1 MLDRLEA
8 AVAAARGYTE
18 LRQHANTATRVVLR
32 QGSIIA
38 NTVERFAGVS
48 ARCHDSGGFG
58 FAAEPEES
66 DDAIARVMA
75 EAHGNSDLAAR
86 LSAHSNRA
94 LPVTEPG
101 RGVWEHRSAHAPLPP
116 QARVDLLRRLDAGLR
131 ARHPDLANVDLVLQE
146 LAIDKALATT
156 EGALAFTHSPRTVL
170 YAALEYRGSDGTPT
184 RIADVFGGFGGFE
197 DHDEALGSAATEAA
211 LDRLYDELRRKAE
224 GVFCDAG
231 MHDVVLDADIAG
243 ILAHEAIGHT
253 CEGDLVLGGSVAGP
267 ALGQRVAS
275 EKITLMDQAGL
286 GMDGGAAVAV
296 HVDDEGTPCRDV
308 TIIDHGVLR
317 GFLHNKDTALELG
330 MAPTGNAR
338 AHAYSDEPLVR
349 MRNTCILPGDDRLE
363 DMIGAIDRGYY
374 FTRSGNGQADFT
386 GEFMFAVASGYEIRG
401 GKLGRAIRDT
411 TISGIAFDMLKAVT
425 HVGDR
430 FVWSPGGWC
439 GKKQLIPV
447 TMGGAAIKTR
457 INVGGR

>member
-18 LRQHANTATRVVLR
+18 LRQHANTATHVALR
-32 QGSIIA
+32 QSAIIA
-38 NTVERFAGVS
+38 NTVDHVAGVS
-48 ARCHDSGGFG
+48 ARCHGGGGFG
-58 FAAEPEES
+58 FAAEPNAS

-75 EAHGNSDLAAR
+75 EARANSDLAGRHA
-86 LSAHSNRA
+86 AHANEA
-94 LPVTEPG
+94 LPTTEPG
-101 RGVWEHRSAHAPLPP
+101 RGVWQHRSSNAPLPP
-116 QARVDLLRRLDAGLR
+116 HARIDLLRRLDAGLR
-131 ARHPDLANVDLVLQE
+131 TRHRDLANVDLVLHE

-156 EGALAFTHSPRTVL
+156 EGALTFTHSPRTVL
-170 YAALEYRGSDGTPT
+170 YAALEYRGTDGTPT

-197 DHDEALGSAATEAA
+197 DHDEAFAGTATEAA
-211 LDRLYDELRRKAE
+211 LDRLYDELRRKAD
-224 GVFCDAG
+224 GAFCEAG

-267 ALGQRVAS
+267 ALGQVVAS
-275 EKITLMDQAGL
+275 EKITLMDQAGR
-286 GMDGGAAVAV
+286 GMDGAAAVAV

-317 GFLHNKDTALELG
+317 EFLHNKDTALELG

-338 AHAYSDEPLVR
+338 AHAYFDEPLVR

-363 DMIGAIDRGYY
+363 EMIGAIDSGYY

-386 GEFMFAVASGYEIRG
+386 GEFMFAVTSGYEIRG
-401 GKLGRAIRDT
+401 GRLGRAIRDT
-411 TISGIAFDMLKAVT
+411 TISGVAFDMLKAVT
-425 HVGDR
+425 HVGNH

-439 GKKQLIPV
+439 GKKQMIPV